1 MKCPSCGY
9 VNLPGADVCEN
20 CETSLTQDDVP
31 QAETE
36 VERSLMEDP
45 VECLEPIKPLTVDSL
60 TSLTE
65 AIELMCNHHI
75 GCVLVSAADGSGS
88 LAGILTER
96 DLLQKVAG
104 HGLDLDQCAVQ
115 DFMTEVPET
124 SRTDHSLGY
133 AIQRMIV
140 SDLRYLPLVNETGR
154 PVGIVS
160 SRDII
165 KYIATNCIF
174 DNRLPRST
182 PAPSIQKQPKG
193 RHQ

>member
-1 MKCPSCGY
+1 MKCPGCGY
-9 VNLPGADVCEN
+9 ENLPGADACEN
-20 CETSLTQDDVP
+20 CATSLTRDDVP
-31 QAETE
+31 QAGTE

-45 VECLEPIKPLTVDSL
+45 VACLHPIRPLTVDLL

-65 AIELMCNHHI
+65 AVQLMRNHHI
-75 GCVLVSAADGSGS
+75 GCLLVTAADGS

-124 SRTDHSLGY
+124 SRADHPLGY

-140 SDLRYLPLVNETGR
+140 SDLRYLPLVNETGQ
-154 PVGIVS
+154 PVGIAS

-165 KYIATNCIF
+165 EYIVTKFRAAGE
-174 DNRLPRST
+174 P
-182 PAPSIQKQPKG
+182 
-193 RHQ
+193 

>member
-9 VNLPGADVCEN
+9 ENLPGADDCEN
-20 CETSLTQDDVP
+20 CGNSLTRDDVP
-31 QAETE
+31 QAGTE

-45 VECLEPIKPLTVDSL
+45 VECLNPIRPLTVELS

-65 AIELMCNHHI
+65 AIQLMRNHHI
-75 GCVLVSAADGSGS
+75 GCVLVTGADGS

-104 HGLDLDQCAVQ
+104 HGVDLDQCVVQ

-124 SRTDHSLGY
+124 VRADHPLGY
-133 AIQRMIV
+133 AMQRMIV
-140 SDLRYLPLVNETGR
+140 YDLRYLPLVNESGKPTG
-154 PVGIVS
+154 IAS

-165 KYIATNCIF
+165 EYMARKFSAVSE
-174 DNRLPRST
+174 L
-182 PAPSIQKQPKG
+182 
-193 RHQ
+193 

>member
-9 VNLPGADVCEN
+9 ENLPGVDACEN
-20 CETSLTQDDVP
+20 CGTSLTRDDVP
-31 QAETE
+31 QAGTE

-45 VECLEPIKPLTVDSL
+45 VECLNPIRPLTVDL
-60 TSLTE
+60 MTSLTE
-65 AIELMCNHHI
+65 AIELMRNHHI
-75 GCVLVSAADGSGS
+75 GCVLVTAADGS

-96 DLLQKVAG
+96 DLLLKVAG

-124 SRTDHSLGY
+124 SRADHPLGH

-140 SDLRYLPLVNETGR
+140 SDLRYLPLVDEAGR
-154 PVGIVS
+154 PVAIAS

-165 KYIATNCIF
+165 DYIATKF
-174 DNRLPRST
+174 R
-182 PAPSIQKQPKG
+182 AAE
-193 RHQ
+193 

>member
-9 VNLPGADVCEN
+9 ENLPGADDCEN
-20 CETSLTQDDVP
+20 CGNSLTRDDVP
-31 QAETE
+31 QAGTE

-45 VECLEPIKPLTVDSL
+45 VECLNPIRPLTVELS

-65 AIELMCNHHI
+65 TIQLMRNHHI
-75 GCVLVSAADGSGS
+75 GCVLVTAADGS

-104 HGLDLDQCAVQ
+104 HGLDLDQRVVQ

-124 SRTDHSLGY
+124 SRADHPLGY
-133 AIQRMIV
+133 AMQRMIV
-140 SDLRYLPLVNETGR
+140 YDLRYLPLVNESGKPTG
-154 PVGIVS
+154 IAS

-165 KYIATNCIF
+165 EYMAKKFSAVSE
-174 DNRLPRST
+174 L
-182 PAPSIQKQPKG
+182 
-193 RHQ
+193 